1 MYIKFQDFAYICLD
15 MHDAGK
21 HTGVALVT
29 GASSG
34 MGLVF
39 ARQLAGRG
47 YTLLMVSNRAEELSG
62 AAAALREAFPV
73 RVESLCLDLAA
84 HGAAREVL
92 AWCDA
97 IGLTPTILINNAGM
111 FFMEY
116 LSPGN
121 LPKADAMMAL
131 HMETI
136 TDLCVL
142 IGSRMKEQGEG
153 RILNMSSLTARLPAP
168 GIAIYSASKAYLK
181 SFGKS
186 FSYEMRPFGVTVTTV
201 CPAAIDTGLYPL
213 GSRMRRV
220 LRGIGVLWTP
230 EKLVSRA
237 LRAMFRGRRVV
248 SPGLMN
254 VLLPPL
260 IAALPARLID
270 YLGLKWIDKNTRQ

>member
-1 MYIKFQDFAYICLD
+1 MI
-15 MHDAGK
+15 
-21 HTGVALVT
+21 
-29 GASSG
+29 
-34 MGLVF
+34 
-39 ARQLAGRG
+39 
-47 YTLLMVSNRAEELSG
+47 SNRAEELSD
-62 AAAALREAFPV
+62 AAAAIRAAYPV
-73 RVESLCLDLAA
+73 RVESLCLDLAV

-97 IGLTPTILINNAGM
+97 IGLSPTVLINNAGM

-121 LPKADAMMAL
+121 LPRADAMMAL
-131 HMETI
+131 HMETV

-213 GSRMRRV
+213 RSRMRRL
-220 LRGIGVLWTP
+220 LRRIGVLWTP